1 MRKTEIPLRR
11 KQHHVKRRW
20 CHSQDHK
27 PSSPSFQRAT
37 KTHLLLRLPCPCPC
51 SLPMVSSELLGVS
64 AMVLHHPSNVISSNH
79 ALEPVYFWGTP
90 LVLKD
95 ISSCGPLNGFPLF
108 QNGGR
113 PAIYGIL
120 GMRMNVSNP
129 APATHFTI

>member
-90 LVLKD
+90 LVLKG
-95 ISSCGPLNGFPLF
+95 ISSWTWLVTLSTSLDMWHED
-108 QNGGR
+108 
-113 PAIYGIL
+113 IYPMAFAHDAQGTT
-120 GMRMNVSNP
+120 SSY
-129 APATHFTI
+129 H